1 MYAQRR
7 FSKSEADLLAM
18 RLRYENSMSL
28 HKHAAESSKL
38 RASIEAADKIRNM
51 QNQYG
56 ILVAANQRLPL
67 ALQQPAMQR
76 LKDVGDA
83 LKGMREKY
91 PFNYPR
97 GPDPSDVATQ
107 AERRRLN

>member
-1 MYAQRR
+1 MYARRR

-18 RLRYENSMSL
+18 RLRYENSVSL
-28 HKHAAESSKL
+28 HKQAADSSKL
-38 RASIEAADKIRNM
+38 RAAIEAADKIRNL

-56 ILVAANQRLPL
+56 ILVEANQRLPL
-67 ALQQPAMQR
+67 ALQGPAMQR

-97 GPDPSDVATQ
+97 GADPSNMAAQ
-107 AERRRLN
+107 EERRRLN

>member
-1 MYAQRR
+1 MYARR
-7 FSKSEADLLAM
+7 RYSKSEADLLAM
-18 RLRYENSMSL
+18 RLRYENSVSL
-28 HKHAAESSKL
+28 HKQAADSSKL
-38 RASIEAADKIRNM
+38 RAAIEAADKIRNL

-56 ILVAANQRLPL
+56 ILVEANQRLPL
-67 ALQQPAMQR
+67 ALQGPAMQR

-83 LKGMREKY
+83 LIGMREKY

-97 GPDPSDVATQ
+97 GADPSNAVTQ